1 MFIYNG
7 TEYPRFIGDIQL
19 MHPDYKDGDALP
31 KGWEAVTMEEYP
43 EVLEGHT
50 VEQLPVVKEGGVWIQ
65 KWAQRPLTEAELEA
79 NSTRSRAVAELQAK
93 GMSLEDAHKFVAQ
106 FIG

>member
-7 TEYPRFIGDIQL
+7 TEYPRFIGDIQI
-19 MHPDYKDGDALP
+19 MHPDYREGDPLP
-31 KGWEAVTMEEYP
+31 KGWEAVATEDYP
-43 EVLEGHT
+43 ELLDGHII
-50 VEQLPVVKEGGVWIQ
+50 EELPVVKENGSWVR
-65 KWAQRPLTEAELEA
+65 KWNQRPLTEQELEA
-79 NSTRSRAVAELQAK
+79 RSVRSQAIAKLQEN

>member
-1 MFIYNG
+1 MFIYKE

-19 MHPDYKDGDALP
+19 MHPNWQEGQPLP
-31 KGWEAVTMEEYP
+31 KDWAEVIQEELP
-43 EVLEGHT
+43 EVAEGN
-50 VEQLPVVKEGGVWIQ
+50 VIEQLAVVKEGGVWVQ
-65 KWAQRPLTEAELEA
+65 KWATRPLTEAELEA